1 LICDNASVHE
11 QIPLQNIELVYLMAS
26 LQMRFDVKWKYRQE
40 VDIMDEMIENPDY
53 EEDILL
59 QNAMEEMILED
70 EEQNQNDYDVELVPE
85 LLVEEIELIS
95 EEPERNLTKKQ
106 SQITDFF
113 RNENKF
119 QVHINL

>member
-1 LICDNASVHE
+1 
-11 QIPLQNIELVYLMAS
+11 MAS
-26 LQMRFDVKWKYRQE
+26 LQVRFDVKWKYRQE

-53 EEDILL
+53 EEEMLL

-70 EEQNQNDYDVELVPE
+70 EEQYQNDDDVELVPE
-85 LLVEEIELIS
+85 LLVEEVELIP

-113 RNENKF
+113 AKRK
-119 QVHINL
+119 